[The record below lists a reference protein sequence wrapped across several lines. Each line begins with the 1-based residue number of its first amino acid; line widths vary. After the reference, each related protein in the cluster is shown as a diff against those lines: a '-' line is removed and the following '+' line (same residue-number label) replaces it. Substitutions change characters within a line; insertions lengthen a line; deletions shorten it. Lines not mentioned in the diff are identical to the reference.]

1 MSLIPLVMFI
11 LYYWLLHPKVLRR
24 LGLSDRDDVLIQ
36 IGFLMNTVISTM
48 MGFVGSLLAGQLDI
62 GSLIFAGLI
71 FVMVYF
77 NYKRL

>member
-1 MSLIPLVMFI
+1 MSLIPLVLFC
-11 LYYWLLHPKVLRR
+11 LYFFFVHPKVLDK
-24 LGLSDRDDVLIQ
+24 LGLSQRDDTLML

-48 MGFVGSLLAGQLDI
+48 MNFFGALASAQLDI

-71 FVMVYF
+71 FIMVYF